1 MANLMMAPL
10 ATVVWEIMN
19 CLPCSPDL
27 APSDLNFFGSVKVH
41 LGGQNFQTD
50 NKLKHSVLNWLHS
63 QDKTFYAVDVSN
75 LPGQF

>member
-1 MANLMMAPL
+1 MMATL

-27 APSDLNFFGSVKVH
+27 APSDLIFFGSVKVR

-50 NKLKHSVLNWLHS
+50 DKLKQGVQNWVRS